1 MKIQEEIIK
10 YYERYD
16 ESKRLASDIGP
27 LELVRTQELIKRFLP
42 SLPAV
47 ILDVGGATG
56 IYSYWLAAQKYTVH
70 LVDIVP
76 RHIERAKAVAEQAD
90 SPKLASLRVGDARKL
105 DFRDGYADMVMLH
118 GPLYHLADKRD
129 RLVAIAEAK
138 RVLKAGGL
146 LLAFAITRYA
156 GLIYGLTKGLV
167 FNRDYL
173 RMITTEVE
181 TGQRVD
187 PPPGAMTFPNAYFHL
202 PQELEQELTHQL
214 ERTDLTGEARRDLS
228 LARVV
233 TLHALGQA
241 RRARMLFN
249 EIRSAD
255 PRDPVVLRFELELQW
270 LREKAAERRA
280 PPRP

>member
-1 MKIQEEIIK
+1 MKIEEEIIK

-42 SLPAV
+42 SLPAI

-56 IYSYWLAAQKYTVH
+56 VYSYWLAAQKYTVH

-76 RHIERAKAVAEQAD
+76 RHIERAKAVVEQAD

-105 DFRDGYADMVMLH
+105 DFGDGYADMVMLH

-173 RMITTEVE
+173 RMIVTEVE

-187 PPPGAMTFPNAYFHL
+187 PPPGVMTFPNAYFHL
-202 PQELEQELTHQL
+202 PQELEQELREAGLQPEATLGIIGPSWLVPDL
-214 ERTDLTGEARRDLS
+214 EASWGDQEKRQAILEIARL
-228 LARVV
+228 
-233 TLHALGQA
+233 
-241 RRARMLFN
+241 
-249 EIRSAD
+249 
-255 PRDPVVLRFELELQW
+255 
-270 LREKAAERRA
+270 AERE
-280 PPRP
+280 PVLGPRILSVARKSP